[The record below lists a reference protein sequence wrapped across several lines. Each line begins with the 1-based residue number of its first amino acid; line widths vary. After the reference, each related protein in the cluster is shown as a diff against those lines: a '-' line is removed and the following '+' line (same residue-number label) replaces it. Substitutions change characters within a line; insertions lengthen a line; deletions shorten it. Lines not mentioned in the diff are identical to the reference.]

1 MTWDRARSN
10 LVRHGPTS
18 SDTPNHSVSVD
29 RRGFRGVRLPL
40 FLCGGSERLITVAA
54 GLMGCAGLYWLWD
67 EYINP
72 ARDRRTEANVP
83 TCRRSCLT
91 SLPCRNHRP
100 SLTTPLLT
108 TLLLTQVLLTRLR
121 AGRLGGHAIPIST
134 ESGSAATCG
143 SVGRGMVRR
152 DSAEAA
158 RRLSVTARYLP
169 SARSS

>member
-1 MTWDRARSN
+1 MLDYI
-10 LVRHGPTS
+10 GFGTS
-18 SDTPNHSVSVD
+18 TST
-29 RRGFRGVRLPL
+29 R
-40 FLCGGSERLITVAA
+40 
-54 GLMGCAGLYWLWD
+54 
-67 EYINP
+67 
-72 ARDRRTEANVP
+72 ARDRRTEANAP

-121 AGRLGGHAIPIST
+121 AGRLGGYAIPIST
-134 ESGSAATCG
+134 ESGSAATCA

-158 RRLSVTARYLP
+158 QRLSVTARSP
-169 SARSS
+169 SLSRAPEHSEHRAAMLSLRRSMWGCALNGSLASMPGMRRVPAEFVTRSGA